1 MNDTLVDTLAAAGQP
16 TQVWTGSDGGTV
28 LVLPYGGRILG
39 LFAPESRENFLW
51 THPALNASRT
61 ARSFYESSEWHNSG
75 GDRTW
80 LSPEVD
86 FFLPN
91 FPQLDVY
98 VQPREFDPGRYQ
110 LTRENGTIK
119 LSNRFASRLSRSGTT
134 VQLELTK
141 RLSGARNPLRT
152 MRSGVFDE
160 LEYAGYTLHTRLAFT
175 SGLCE
180 PVAIGLWCLL
190 QLPHGGEL
198 LIPTFS
204 KAKIKTYFG
213 KVDAEDLT
221 VTDHLIRYH
230 MRGAGE
236 HKIGIEAPA
245 VTGRGGYLK
254 LMGNQS
260 SLVIR
265 NFSVDPSGEYVD
277 VPWGETE
284 CPGAAIEACNV
295 NSELGS
301 FSELEYHV
309 PAIGGSS
316 GNWYCEDESRV
327 WAFRGAEQAILQVS
341 RLLLSPDS

>member
-1 MNDTLVDTLAAAGQP
+1 MAQLR
-16 TQVWTGSDGGTV
+16 W
-28 LVLPYGGRILG
+28 
-39 LFAPESRENFLW
+39 
-51 THPALNASRT
+51 
-61 ARSFYESSEWHNSG
+61 RSN
-75 GDRTW
+75 W

-110 LTRENGTIK
+110 LTRENGAIK

-152 MRSGVFDE
+152 MRSVVFDE
-160 LEYAGYTLHTRLAFT
+160 LEYAGYALHTRLAFT

-221 VTDHLIRYH
+221 LTDHLIRYH
-230 MRGAGE
+230 MRGPGE
-236 HKIGIEAPA
+236 HKIGFEAPV

-254 LMGNQS
+254 LDGRS
-260 SLVIR
+260 KLAGHPKFFRRSLGRIR
-265 NFSVDPSGEYVD
+265 RC
-277 VPWGETE
+277 T
-284 CPGAAIEACNV
+284 
-295 NSELGS
+295 LGRNRMPRRRHRS
-301 FSELEYHV
+301 
-309 PAIGGSS
+309 
-316 GNWYCEDESRV
+316 
-327 WAFRGAEQAILQVS
+327 LQ
-341 RLLLSPDS
+341 RQQ